1 MTGAVADTR
10 TMEFDLAHVGPRS
23 LFTRRRVVVRHA
35 DETLARIRLGRG
47 LWRVRGEC
55 LTNEGKY
62 VYEFARGPLERA
74 RVRMR
79 RAADGATVGEAAEPR
94 RWRRRMALRGG
105 VAFTHKGVTY
115 DLRPRRGRDGGAQI
129 DADGHPVG
137 SITPTLGATRCTAT
151 VPTALDERAR
161 LLLVTAAVALG
172 LTISRDVPTPGGGVP
187 GGASRGSSG
196 APQHVTMGGLDGR
209 GPG

>member
-1 MTGAVADTR
+1 MADIP
-10 TMEFDLAHVGPRS
+10 TMELELAHVGPQS

-35 DETLARIRLGRG
+35 GEKVARIRLGRG

-55 LTNEGKY
+55 LTNEDKY
-62 VYEFARGPLERA
+62 VYDFARGPFELA

-79 RAADGATVGEAAEPR
+79 RAADGATVGEAVQPR

-105 VAFTHKGVTY
+105 VAFAHKGVVY
-115 DLRPRRGRDGGAQI
+115 DLRPLRGRDGGAQI
-129 DADGHPVG
+129 HADGHPVG

-161 LLLVTAAVALG
+161 VLLVTAAVALG
-172 LTISRDVPTPGGGVP
+172 LTISRDVPTPGGAVP
-187 GGASRGSSG
+187 GGASRTSG
-196 APQHVTMGGLDGR
+196 GPQHVTMGGLDGR
-209 GPG
+209 APG